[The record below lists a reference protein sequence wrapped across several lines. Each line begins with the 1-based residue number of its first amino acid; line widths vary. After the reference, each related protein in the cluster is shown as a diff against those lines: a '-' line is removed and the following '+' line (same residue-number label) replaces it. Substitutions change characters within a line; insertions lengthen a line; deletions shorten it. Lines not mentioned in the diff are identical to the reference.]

1 MRLNCFLLGSAF
13 LRYQCGICDAV
24 NIINMEKSIGMTITY
39 LNIRQLTSL
48 HKNLTG
54 VMGQAAVACKWK
66 DTKFYEIHQLIC
78 MLLRDCISIRNM
90 AIQDCCHYYEILN
103 MYSVASYLV
112 SYINLILECSA
123 LGLVSMHV

>member
-1 MRLNCFLLGSAF
+1 
-13 LRYQCGICDAV
+13 
-24 NIINMEKSIGMTITY
+24 MTITY
-39 LNIRQLTSL
+39 LNIRRLASL
-48 HKNLTG
+48 HKNLAG
-54 VMGQAAVACKWK
+54 MMGQAAVACKWK

-78 MLLRDCISIRNM
+78 MLLRNCISIRNM

-123 LGLVSMHV
+123 LGLHTSQLSRFRRDSHVFTSNLTLSRPKHKFSRLR